1 MNFIGKHLY
10 KSLFFNNVLRLQT
23 KEKFY
28 QIFQNTF
35 FTKHLY
41 LTASALFCLL
51 CRHQP
56 QKNVSACSCTK
67 KDTFHWSFP
76 GTIFVCEYFF
86 IFYFFV
92 SEKIDICL
100 IVKVF
105 LLRRI
110 KLLNSNVNKK
120 KKHAWKFDV
129 RCHANQELL
138 EIDV

>member
-10 KSLFFNNVLRLQT
+10 ESLFFNNVLRLHT

-41 LTASALFCLL
+41 LTTSALFCLL
-51 CRHQP
+51 CRRQP
-56 QKNVSACSCTK
+56 QKMFQPAAVLKRTLSTE
-67 KDTFHWSFP
+67 
-76 GTIFVCEYFF
+76 VF
-86 IFYFFV
+86 IFFFFV

-100 IVKVF
+100 IAKVL

-110 KLLNSNVNKK
+110 RLLNSNVNKK
-120 KKHAWKFDV
+120 KKHVWKFDV
-129 RCHANQELL
+129 RRHVKQELL

>member
-56 QKNVSACSCTK
+56 QKMFQPAAVLKRTLSTG
-67 KDTFHWSFP
+67 TFFFPLGRFP

-120 KKHAWKFDV
+120 KKHA
-129 RCHANQELL
+129 
-138 EIDV
+138 